1 MLEILFSFPS
11 PCSFAILDTR
21 VTTTEFRISVSA
33 RPTILSRKFTRRVVD
48 LAWKHVSFPPGERL
62 RDSKLSGGV
71 ERVEK
76 GVRGDVSTSDQHCLI
91 LATVD
96 EQRLRLGD

>member
-1 MLEILFSFPS
+1 MFFRDSRYASHDDGISNFGFRSADDPIEKIYEARCRSRLETRIFPS
-11 PCSFAILDTR
+11 SGN
-21 VTTTEFRISVSA
+21 
-33 RPTILSRKFTRRVVD
+33 K
-48 LAWKHVSFPPGERL
+48 RL